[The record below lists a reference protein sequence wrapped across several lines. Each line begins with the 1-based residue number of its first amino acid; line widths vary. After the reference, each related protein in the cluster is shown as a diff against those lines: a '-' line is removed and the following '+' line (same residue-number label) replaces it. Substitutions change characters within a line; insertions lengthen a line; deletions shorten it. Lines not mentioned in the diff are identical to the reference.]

1 MVGTAFAQR
10 QLLTYEGNST
20 KLEYQPVKAFS
31 QEVTGHA
38 CCLHRS
44 EFGVIYFG
52 CPVGTILVDN
62 LIMSLSLEK
71 YFCYFCT
78 VADLWRVLLMGETK
92 DYIHANFANVRVLML
107 LIEY

>member
-10 QLLTYEGNST
+10 QLLAYEGNSM
-20 KLEYQPVKAFS
+20 KLEYQAVKAFS

-38 CCLHRS
+38 CPHRS
-44 EFGVIYFG
+44 EFGVIYSG
-52 CPVGTILVDN
+52 CPVSTILVDN

-78 VADLWRVLLMGETK
+78 IADLWRVLLMGETK
-92 DYIHANFANVRVLML
+92 DYIHANFANVRVLIL